1 MPKIFVICGYQI
13 SIWSNENGEPIHV
26 HVSKKKPSANS
37 TKLWLLSNGT
47 FIKANPN
54 DKRIS
59 DGDMRKIMAA
69 LKLEAKTV
77 RNYWVAFHG
86 YEKYYDLI
94 KSRNQK

>member
-1 MPKIFVICGYQI
+1 MPKLFIIDGYQI

-47 FIKANPN
+47 FVN

-59 DGDMRKIMAA
+59 DAVLNRIIKKLQPQA
-69 LKLEAKTV
+69 LMV
-77 RNYWVAFHG
+77 RNFWIAYHG
-86 YEKYYDLI
+86 YEKYYM
-94 KSRNQK
+94 